1 MMHQL
6 LQNRSID
13 MEKIDSIG
21 IVGGGPA
28 ALFVVKHLISED
40 IYPQTLYIFEKNT
53 RIGAGMP
60 YSQEGAAKEHVAN
73 VSANELPELPE
84 TFSSFIQRKPYPH
97 HPDFSD
103 YRNINEYKVIPR
115 LILGD
120 YLEEQFKILL
130 NTARKKGVTVKVFTE
145 TTVIDIRKK
154 DHLFEIITGGDDIY
168 ECSATIICTGHHW
181 PKKFE
186 GNKNGW
192 YDSPYPPS
200 KFSSPT
206 NYPIAIR
213 GTSLT
218 AVDAIKT
225 LARINGTF
233 SEKDNEMTYTL
244 HENSSNF
251 SLTLFS
257 KRGYLPALRFH
268 SEGSAFSEGW
278 IMSQEEIY
286 EYKEKNGGFVDLNYV
301 FERNFKQ
308 PLRKKNEKF
317 YNEIKDLTIEQFV
330 EKMLALREELDSFEL
345 FKAEYYEAQKS
356 IERHQT
362 IAWKET
368 LSAFSYAINYPAK
381 HFSAEDM
388 IRMKKTLLPLISVII
403 ASLPQSS
410 YREIIALYNQGLI
423 SLVSVDDESHVEP
436 HQEEGAIY
444 HYTDHHSGEAKSDH
458 YRMYVDAVGQ
468 QPVQFNDIPFETLRE
483 EGLISSGYLKFKDTS
498 TGKMQFEEG
507 NKKILKIEP
516 ENYYLRVDG
525 LNINDYFQA
534 LDYYGRATQNLF
546 IMTVPYIAGLNP
558 DYSGLDFCD
567 TAGKRV
573 ATCLKSGIIAD
584 QIVS

>member
-1 MMHQL
+1 
-6 LQNRSID
+6 

-28 ALFVVKHLISED
+28 ALFVVKHLISEN
-40 IYPQTLYIFEKNT
+40 IYPNTLYIFEKGT
-53 RIGAGMP
+53 RLGAGMP
-60 YSQEGAAKEHVAN
+60 YSREGADVEHVAN

-84 TFSSFIQRKPYPH
+84 NFSSFIKRKPYPN

-103 YRNINEYKVIPR
+103 YHNINEYKVIPR

-120 YLEEQFKILL
+120 YLEEQFKLL
-130 NTARKKGVTVKVFTE
+130 LKSAGKMGVHVKIHTE
-145 TTVIDIRKK
+145 TTVTDIRKK
-154 DHLFEIITGGDDIY
+154 GDFFEIITDKNEIY
-168 ECSATIICTGHHW
+168 DCSATIICTGHHW
-181 PKKFE
+181 PKKNE
-186 GNKNGW
+186 GSINGW

-200 KFSSPT
+200 KFSGPT

-225 LARINGTF
+225 LARLNGKF
-233 SEKDNEMTYTL
+233 SEKDDETVYTL
-244 HENSSNF
+244 NEESNNF

-286 EYKEKNGGFVDLNYV
+286 DYKKNSGGFVDLDYV

-317 YNEIKDLTIEQFV
+317 YNEIKDLSIEDFV
-330 EKMLALREELDSFEL
+330 KKMLSIREELDSFEL

-388 IRMKKTLLPLISVII
+388 LRMRKTLLPLISVII

-410 YREIIALYNQGLI
+410 YKEIIALYNKGLI
-423 SLVSVDDESHVEP
+423 SLVSVSDDSSVEP
-436 HQEEGAIY
+436 NDEGIVY
-444 HYTDHHSGEAKSDH
+444 HYTDSHTGDQKSEH
-458 YRMYVDAVGQ
+458 YKMYIDAIGQ
-468 QPVQFNDIPFETLRE
+468 QPVNFNDIPFKSLRE
-483 EGLISSGYLKFKDTS
+483 EGFISSGYLKFKDS
-498 TGKMQFEEG
+498 HIGQVQFEEDSR
-507 NKKILKIEP
+507 KILRMDD

-534 LDYYGRATQNLF
+534 LDYYGKATENLF
-546 IMTVPYIAGLNP
+546 IMSVPFIAGLNP

-573 ATCLKSGIIAD
+573 AISLKPDVIAD
-584 QIVS
+584 KVVS

>member
-1 MMHQL
+1 
-6 LQNRSID
+6 

-28 ALFVVKHLISED
+28 ALFVVKHLISEN
-40 IYPQTLYIFEKNT
+40 IFPKTLYIFEKGK
-53 RIGAGMP
+53 RLGAGMP
-60 YSQEGAAKEHVAN
+60 YSREGADTEHVAN

-84 TFSSFIQRKPYPH
+84 SFSSFIKRKPYPH

-103 YRNINEYKVIPR
+103 YHDINEYKVIPR

-120 YLEEQFKILL
+120 YLEEQFKLL
-130 NTARKKGVTVKVFTE
+130 LKSAGKMGVHVKIHTE
-145 TTVIDIRKK
+145 TTVTDIRKK
-154 DHLFEIITGGDDIY
+154 GDFFEIITDKDEIY
-168 ECSATIICTGHHW
+168 ECSATILCTGHHW
-181 PKKFE
+181 PKKNE
-186 GNKNGW
+186 GSVNGW

-200 KFSSPT
+200 KFSGPT

-225 LARINGTF
+225 LARLNGKF
-233 SEKDNEMTYTL
+233 SEKDDETVYTL
-244 HENSSNF
+244 NEESNNF

-286 EYKEKNGGFVDLNYV
+286 DYKKNNGGFVELDYV

-317 YNEIKDLTIEQFV
+317 YNEIKDLSIEDFV
-330 EKMLALREELDSFEL
+330 KKMLSIREELDSFEL

-388 IRMKKTLLPLISVII
+388 LRMRKTLLPLISVII

-410 YREIIALYNQGLI
+410 YREIIALYNKGLI
-423 SLVSVDDESHVEP
+423 SLVSVSDDSSVEP
-436 HQEEGAIY
+436 SDEGIVY
-444 HYTDHHSGEAKSDH
+444 HYTDSHTGDQKADH
-458 YRMYVDAVGQ
+458 YKMYIDAIGQ
-468 QPVQFNDIPFETLRE
+468 QPVNFNDIPFKSLRE
-483 EGLISSGYLKFKDTS
+483 EGFISSGYLKFKDS
-498 TGKMQFEEG
+498 HIGQVQFEEDSR
-507 NKKILKIEP
+507 KILRMDD

-525 LNINDYFQA
+525 LNINDHFQA
-534 LDYYGRATQNLF
+534 LDYYGKATENLF
-546 IMTVPYIAGLNP
+546 IMSVPFIAGLNP

-573 ATCLKSGIIAD
+573 ALSLKQDIIAD
-584 QIVS
+584 KIIS

>member
-1 MMHQL
+1 
-6 LQNRSID
+6 

-28 ALFVVKHLISED
+28 ALFVVKHMISEN
-40 IYPQTLYIFEKNT
+40 ICPRMLYIFEKST

-60 YSQEGAAKEHVAN
+60 YSKEGSAREHVAN

-84 TFSSFIQRKPYPH
+84 TFSSFIQRRPYPH
-97 HPDFSD
+97 DSDFSD
-103 YRNINEYKVIPR
+103 YREINEYKVIPR
-115 LILGD
+115 LVLGD
-120 YLEEQFKILL
+120 YLEEQFRILL
-130 NTARKKGVTVKVFTE
+130 NTARKMGVTVKTYTE
-145 TTVIDIRKK
+145 TTVTDIRKK
-154 DHLFEIITGGDDIY
+154 DQFFEIVTSDDHIY

-181 PKKFE
+181 PKKYE
-186 GNKNGW
+186 GNTNGW

-200 KFSSPT
+200 KFSAAT

-225 LARINGTF
+225 LARLNGTF
-233 SEKDNEMTYTL
+233 SEKNNEIVYTL
-244 HENSSNF
+244 HEGSSDF

-317 YNEIKDLTIEQFV
+317 YQEIKDLTIEQFV
-330 EKMLALREELDSFEL
+330 DKMLSIREELDSFEL

-356 IERHQT
+356 IDRHQT

-388 IRMKKTLLPLISVII
+388 IRMRKTLLPLISVII

-423 SLVSVDDESHVEP
+423 SLVSVDDGSYVEP
-436 HQEEGAIY
+436 HQEGGAIY
-444 HYTDHHSGEAKSDH
+444 HYTDHHTGDEKSDY
-458 YRMYVDAVGQ
+458 YRMYIDAVGQ
-468 QPVQFNDIPFETLRE
+468 QPVQFNDIPFRGLRE
-483 EGLISSGYLKFKDTS
+483 EGLISSGYLKFKNAGTA
-498 TGKMQFEEG
+498 KIQFEED
-507 NKKILKIEP
+507 NRKILKVDS

-534 LDYYGRATQNLF
+534 LDYFGKATENLF
-546 IMTVPYIAGLNP
+546 IMAVPYIAGLNP

-573 ATCLKSGIIAD
+573 AASLKSGIVAD
-584 QIVS
+584 KIVS

>member
-1 MMHQL
+1 
-6 LQNRSID
+6 

-28 ALFVVKHLISED
+28 ALFVVKHLISEN
-40 IYPQTLYIFEKNT
+40 IYPQTLYIFEKSA

-60 YSQEGAAKEHVAN
+60 YSQEGAAREHVAN
-73 VSANELPELPE
+73 VSANELPDLPE
-84 TFSSFIQRKPYPH
+84 NFSTFIQRKPYPQ
-97 HPDFSD
+97 HPDFSN
-103 YRNINEYKVIPR
+103 YHNINEYKVIPR

-130 NTARKKGVTVKVFTE
+130 NTARKMGVTVKVFTD
-145 TTVIDIRKK
+145 TIVTDVRKK
-154 DHLFEIITGGDDIY
+154 DQFFEIITSENVIY
-168 ECSATIICTGHHW
+168 ECSATVICTGHHW

-186 GNKNGW
+186 GNTKSW

-200 KFSSPT
+200 KFSNAT

-225 LARINGTF
+225 LARLNGKF
-233 SEKDNEMTYTL
+233 SEKGDEMTYTL
-244 HENSSNF
+244 NEKSSNF

-317 YNEIKDLTIEQFV
+317 YNEIKNLTIEQFV
-330 EKMLALREELDSFEL
+330 EKMLSLREELDSFEL

-368 LSAFSYAINYPAK
+368 LAAFSYAINYPAK

-444 HYTDHHSGEAKSDH
+444 HYTDHHTGDERSD
-458 YRMYVDAVGQ
+458 YFRMYIDAVGQ
-468 QPVQFNDIPFETLRE
+468 QPVQFNDIPFKTLRE
-483 EGLISSGYLKFKDTS
+483 DGLISSGYLKFKDTN
-498 TGKMQFEEG
+498 TGKLQFEEDSR
-507 NKKILKIEP
+507 KILKVDS

-525 LNINDYFQA
+525 LNINDHFQA
-534 LDYYGRATQNLF
+534 LDSYGKATENLF
-546 IMTVPYIAGLNP
+546 IMAVPYIAGLNP

-573 ATCLKSGIIAD
+573 ATSLKSGIIAD
-584 QIVS
+584 KIVS

>member
-1 MMHQL
+1 
-6 LQNRSID
+6 

-28 ALFVVKHLISED
+28 ALFVVKHLISEN
-40 IYPQTLYIFEKNT
+40 IYPNTLYIFEKGT
-53 RIGAGMP
+53 RLGAGMP
-60 YSQEGAAKEHVAN
+60 YSREGADVEHVAN

-84 TFSSFIQRKPYPH
+84 NFSSFIKRKPYPN

-103 YRNINEYKVIPR
+103 YHNINEYKVIPR

-120 YLEEQFKILL
+120 YLEEQFKLL
-130 NTARKKGVTVKVFTE
+130 LKSAGKMGVHVKIHTE
-145 TTVIDIRKK
+145 TTVTDIRKK
-154 DHLFEIITGGDDIY
+154 GDFFEIITDKNEIY
-168 ECSATIICTGHHW
+168 DCSATIICTGHHW
-181 PKKFE
+181 PKKNE
-186 GNKNGW
+186 GSINGW

-200 KFSSPT
+200 KFSGPT

-225 LARINGTF
+225 LARLNGKF
-233 SEKDNEMTYTL
+233 SEKDDETVYTL
-244 HENSSNF
+244 NEESRNF

-286 EYKEKNGGFVDLNYV
+286 DYKKNNGGFVDLDYV

-317 YNEIKDLTIEQFV
+317 YNEIKDLSIEDFV
-330 EKMLALREELDSFEL
+330 KKMLSIREELDSFEL

-388 IRMKKTLLPLISVII
+388 LRMRKTLLPLISVII

-410 YREIIALYNQGLI
+410 YKEIIALYNKGLI
-423 SLVSVDDESHVEP
+423 SLVSVSDDSSVEP
-436 HQEEGAIY
+436 SDEGIVY
-444 HYTDHHSGEAKSDH
+444 HYTDSHTGDQKSDH
-458 YRMYVDAVGQ
+458 YKMYIDAIGQ
-468 QPVQFNDIPFETLRE
+468 QPVNFNDIPFRSLRE
-483 EGLISSGYLKFKDTS
+483 EGFISSGYLKFKDS
-498 TGKMQFEEG
+498 HIGQVQFEEDSR
-507 NKKILKIEP
+507 KILRMDD

-534 LDYYGRATQNLF
+534 LDYYGKATENLF
-546 IMTVPYIAGLNP
+546 IMSVPFIAGLNP

-573 ATCLKSGIIAD
+573 AISLKPDVIAD
-584 QIVS
+584 KVVS

>member
-1 MMHQL
+1 MIMHKSL
-6 LQNRSID
+6 SKNID

-21 IVGGGPA
+21 IIGGGPA
-28 ALFVVKHLISED
+28 ALFVVKHLVSEN
-40 IYPQTLYIFEKNT
+40 IYPQTLYIFEKGK
-53 RIGAGMP
+53 RLGAGMP

-73 VSANELPELPE
+73 VSSNELPELPE
-84 TFSSFIQRKPYPH
+84 TFSAFIQRKPYPH

-103 YRNINEYKVIPR
+103 YHNINEYKVIPR

-130 NTARKKGVTVKVFTE
+130 NTARKMGVEVKVCTE
-145 TTVIDIRKK
+145 TTVTDIRKK
-154 DHLFEIITGGDDIY
+154 NNLFEIVTDNDQTY
-168 ECSATIICTGHHW
+168 SCSAAIICTGHHW

-186 GNKNGW
+186 GNTSGW

-200 KFSSPT
+200 KFSGPT

-218 AVDAIKT
+218 AVDAVKT
-225 LARINGTF
+225 LARLNGTF
-233 SEKDNEMTYTL
+233 SEENNEVIYTL
-244 HENSSNF
+244 HEGSSDF

-286 EYKEKNGGFVDLNYV
+286 DYKEKNGGFVDLNYV

-330 EKMLALREELDSFEL
+330 EKMLSLRDELDSFEL

-368 LSAFSYAINYPAK
+368 LAAFSYAINYPAK

-410 YREIIALYNQGLI
+410 YREIIALYNKGLI
-423 SLVSVDDESHVEP
+423 NLVSVDDESHVEP
-436 HQEEGAIY
+436 HLEEGAVY
-444 HYTDHHSGEAKSDH
+444 YYTDHHSGDEKSDH
-458 YRMYVDAVGQ
+458 YRMYIDAIGQ
-468 QPVQFNDIPFETLRE
+468 QPVQFNDIPFSTLRE
-483 EGLISSGYLKFKDTS
+483 EGLISSGYLKFKDTH
-498 TGKMQFEEG
+498 TGMIQFEED
-507 NKKILKIEP
+507 NRKILKMDS

-534 LDYYGRATQNLF
+534 LDYYGKATENLF
-546 IMTVPYIAGLNP
+546 IMAVPYIAGLNP

-573 ATCLKSGIIAD
+573 ATSLKSGIIAD
-584 QIVS
+584 KIVS